1 MTTLIVD
8 RFGFRSR
15 PLGVC
20 SQNELQ
26 EGQVQ
31 LKESNIMPYKKI
43 TDTSME
49 AVRVLFIDYSNYLC
63 STNATAAILI

>member
-1 MTTLIVD
+1 
-8 RFGFRSR
+8 
-15 PLGVC
+15 
-20 SQNELQ
+20 
-26 EGQVQ
+26 
-31 LKESNIMPYKKI
+31 MPYKKI